1 MDEDSRRNKNGETW
15 QEAKRRYNRT
25 HYQKH
30 RSRIRAAQEARKAA
44 VERAE
49 AVRRTQSQQ
58 NSLEALAKAREARQ
72 EKARKWHELGHI
84 VGRMSIEAGLSQK
97 RIFEILQ
104 GLATKRE
111 IKEWV
116 ARAKKLDTLRRQKKS
131 SSDG

>member
-1 MDEDSRRNKNGETW
+1 MDEEGRRNKHGETW
-15 QEAKRRYNRT
+15 QEAKRRYNRR
-25 HYQKH
+25 HYEKH
-30 RSRIRAAQEARKAA
+30 RNRIRATQKARKAA

-49 AVRRTQSQQ
+49 ALRRAKARQ
-58 NSLEALAKAREARQ
+58 NSLEALARAREASQ

-131 SSDG
+131 STDD

>member
-1 MDEDSRRNKNGETW
+1 MDEESRRNKNGETW

-25 HYQKH
+25 HYLKH
-30 RSRIRAAQEARKAA
+30 RKRIRAAQEARKAA

-49 AVRRTQSQQ
+49 AVRRAKAQQ

-84 VGRMSIEAGLSQK
+84 VGRMSIEAGLSQA

-111 IKEWV
+111 IKQWV
-116 ARAKKLDTLRRQKKS
+116 ARAKKIDTLKRNKKS

>member
-1 MDEDSRRNKNGETW
+1 MDEESRRNKHGETW
-15 QEAKRRYNRT
+15 EEAKSRYNRR

-30 RSRIRAAQEARKAA
+30 RNRIRAAQEARKAA

-49 AVRRTQSQQ
+49 ALRRAKARQ
-58 NSLEALAKAREARQ
+58 NSLEALARARGASQ

>member
-1 MDEDSRRNKNGETW
+1 MDEESRRNKNGETW

-25 HYQKH
+25 HYLKH
-30 RSRIRAAQEARKAA
+30 RKRIRAAQEARKAA

-49 AVRRTQSQQ
+49 AARRAKAQQ

-84 VGRMSIEAGLSQK
+84 VGRMSIEAGLSQA

-111 IKEWV
+111 IKQWV
-116 ARAKKLDTLRRQKKS
+116 ARAKKIDTLKRNKKS